1 MLRKAARPCT
11 VGSGPS
17 VMSSA
22 SIRQI
27 ASVEMIPSWSGE
39 SHSLNTTWLDPNAF
53 KFEIS
58 SQPPVVP
65 HPDQTAGFFR

>member
-22 SIRQI
+22 SIREI
-27 ASVEMIPSWSGE
+27 TSVGMIPSWSGE
-39 SHSLNTTWLDPNAF
+39 SHSLNTTWPDANAF
-53 KFEIS
+53 KFEMS
-58 SQPPVVP
+58 RQPAVVP
-65 HPDQTAGFFR
+65 HQDQTAGFFR